1 MKMDILDLEDQ
12 LDEKTKLLISK
23 MEEQIESK
31 DKEIDNLKKELAF
44 LKGQLLNK
52 NRKIFGQSS
61 EQVDSRQISL
71 FNDAEK
77 NSDLKIDEPTIEE
90 ITYTRKKSS
99 SHSGKKD
106 NLSGLDRVI
115 IEHKLDESEAVCDK
129 CGNDLVIIGKKS
141 KEILKYKPAELYIE
155 EHISYTYA
163 CKNCEADADK
173 ANIIS
178 AKMPNTFLYKSMASN
193 ELLAHVVS
201 MKYQYAM
208 PLYRMESYFSM
219 MDVKLSRQTLSNWII
234 SCATELKPVFN
245 YMKEDLL
252 KRNYIHADET
262 YLKVIEENGKDSNS
276 KRFMWLYRSGGI
288 ENPVILYDYQKTR
301 SGSCAE
307 EFLEGFSGYL
317 QTDGYDGYNKVKNI
331 KRLYC
336 MAHIRRKFFEIIS
349 SLSPEA
355 LKQSHALEGFNYC
368 EQLYE
373 IEKEL
378 REQYM
383 GSDDY
388 YADRH
393 IIRLKKSAPILKK
406 FQEYVDSEI
415 VDALPKSPLGKALA
429 YAQKLLPYMRTFLT
443 NGCLEIDNNAA
454 ERAIKPFVIGRKN
467 WMFSKTSK
475 GASSSALLYSIIE
488 TAKANGLAAEKYLVY
503 LFEVLASSEIKERD
517 RLEKCMPWSEN
528 IPDQLR
534 IKTTK

>member
-1 MKMDILDLEDQ
+1 MDILNLEDQ

-23 MEEQIESK
+23 MEKDIESK
-31 DKEIDNLKKELAF
+31 DKEIDDLKKELSF
-44 LKGQLLNK
+44 LKGQILNK
-52 NRKIFGQSS
+52 NRRIFGQSS
-61 EQVDSRQISL
+61 EQVDSKQLSL

-99 SHSGKKD
+99 SHLGKKD
-106 NLSGLDRVI
+106 NLSGLDRVT
-115 IEHKLDESEAVCDK
+115 IEHKLDESEEVCDK
-129 CGNDLVIIGKKS
+129 CGNNLVAIGKKS
-141 KEILKYKPAELYIE
+141 KEVLKYKPAELYIE

-178 AKMPNTFLYKSMASN
+178 AKMPNNFLYKSMASN

-208 PLYRMESYFSM
+208 PLYRMESYFKM
-219 MDVKLSRQTLSNWII
+219 MNVNLSRQTLSNWII
-234 SCATELKPVFN
+234 SCANELQPVFH
-245 YMKEDLL
+245 YMKEELL
-252 KRNYIHADET
+252 RRNYIHADET
-262 YLKVIEENGKDSNS
+262 YVKVIEENGKDSNS

-288 ENPVILYDYQKTR
+288 ENQIILYDYQKTR

-336 MAHIRRKFFEIIS
+336 MAHIRRKFFDIIS
-349 SLSPEA
+349 TLNPEA
-355 LKQSHALEGFNYC
+355 LKQSHAIEGFNYC
-368 EQLYE
+368 EQLYKV
-373 IEKEL
+373 EKDL
-378 REQYM
+378 REQYI

-388 YADRH
+388 YGDRH
-393 IIRLKKSAPILKK
+393 AIRLKRSAPILSK
-406 FQEYVDSEI
+406 FQEYVDNEI
-415 VDALPKSPLGKALA
+415 VNALPKSPLGKALA

-467 WMFSKTSK
+467 WMFSKTVK
-475 GASSSALLYSIIE
+475 GAKSSAVLYSITE
-488 TAKANGLAAEKYLVY
+488 TAKANGLAVEKYLVY
-503 LFEVLASSEIKERD
+503 LFEMFANSEVKERD
-517 RLEKCMPWSEN
+517 ILEKCMPWSES
-528 IPDQLR
+528 IPDELR
-534 IKTTK
+534 VKTTK

>member
-1 MKMDILDLEDQ
+1 MDILDLEDQ

-77 NSDLKIDEPTIEE
+77 NSDLKIEEPTIEE

-106 NLSGLDRVI
+106 NLSVLDRVV

-129 CGNDLVIIGKKS
+129 CGNNLVVIGKKS

-163 CKNCEADADK
+163 CKNCEVDADK
-173 ANIIS
+173 VNIIS

-245 YMKEDLL
+245 YMKEEFL

-307 EFLEGFSGYL
+307 EFLKGFSGYL

-406 FQEYVDSEI
+406 FQEYVDNEI
-415 VDALPKSPLGKALA
+415 VNALPKSHLGKALA

-488 TAKANGLAAEKYLVY
+488 TAKANGLATEKYLVY

-517 RLEKCMPWSEN
+517 MLEKCMPWSEN

-534 IKTTK
+534 VKTTK

>member
-1 MKMDILDLEDQ
+1 MEILDLEDQ

-23 MEEQIESK
+23 MEKEIESK
-31 DKEIDNLKKELAF
+31 DKEINNLKKELAF
-44 LKGQLLNK
+44 LKGQILNK

-61 EQVDSRQISL
+61 EQVDSRQLSL

-77 NSDLKIDEPTIEE
+77 NSDFKIDEPTIEE

-99 SHSGKKD
+99 SHLGKKD
-106 NLSGLDRVI
+106 NLTGLDRVI
-115 IEHKLDESEAVCDK
+115 IEHRLNESEAVCDT
-129 CGNDLVIIGKKS
+129 CGSDLVVIGKKS

-173 ANIIS
+173 ANIVS
-178 AKMPNTFLYKSMASN
+178 AKIPNTFLYKSMASN

-208 PLYRMESYFSM
+208 PLYRMESYFKM
-219 MDVKLSRQTLSNWII
+219 MNVNLSRQTLSNWII
-234 SCATELKPVFN
+234 SCANELLPVFN
-245 YMKEDLL
+245 YMKEELL

-262 YLKVIEENGKDSNS
+262 YVKVIEENGKDSNS
-276 KRFMWLYRSGGI
+276 KRFMWLYRSGGL
-288 ENPVILYDYQKTR
+288 EDQVILYDYQKTR

-307 EFLEGFSGYL
+307 EFLKGFSGYL

-378 REQYM
+378 REQYI

-393 IIRLKKSAPILKK
+393 TMRLKRSAPILKK
-406 FQEYVDSEI
+406 FQEYVDNEI
-415 VDALPKSPLGKALA
+415 VNALPKSPLGKALS

-443 NGCLEIDNNAA
+443 NGCLEIDNNPA

-467 WMFSKTSK
+467 WMFSKTTK
-475 GASSSALLYSIIE
+475 GAKSSALLYSVIE
-488 TAKANGLAAEKYLVY
+488 TAKANGLAVEKYLVY
-503 LFEVLASSEIKERD
+503 LFETLANSEIKERD
-517 RLEKCMPWSEN
+517 ILEKCMPWSEN
-528 IPDQLR
+528 IPDELR
-534 IKTTK
+534 LRTTK